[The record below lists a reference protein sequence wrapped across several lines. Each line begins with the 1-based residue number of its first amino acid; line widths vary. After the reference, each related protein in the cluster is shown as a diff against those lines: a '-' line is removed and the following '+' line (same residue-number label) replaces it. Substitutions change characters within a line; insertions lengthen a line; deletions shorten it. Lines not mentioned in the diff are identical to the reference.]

1 MTINYNE
8 RLSTLIETLHQQKIN
23 VAMITTPAN
32 VFYYTG
38 FNSDPHERF
47 MALIIDNRS
56 NENILF
62 VPALDKEIA
71 EDASYVKN
79 IIPISDEEDPF
90 AKLKEKLEG
99 NIARFGLEM
108 KTVSMFQHQRLSATF
123 PEAVYDDIQPF
134 INSQRL
140 KKTRSELIYTEK
152 AIDIIEKEIGRAS
165 CR

>member
-90 AKLKEKLEG
+90 AILKEKLEG
-99 NIARFGLEM
+99 N
-108 KTVSMFQHQRLSATF
+108 K
-123 PEAVYDDIQPF
+123 
-134 INSQRL
+134 
-140 KKTRSELIYTEK
+140 
-152 AIDIIEKEIGRAS
+152 IGRAS
-165 CR
+165 CRERVESAEWEGPLRKTRMKEA